1 MAASPTRSGYGRN
14 NRKPDARLSNG
25 RPGEYD
31 WKPWEWMPRPHGGRI
46 MTESRKRTGEGIYLQ
61 VVPGPERTWQLV
73 RVDLDHPLA
82 RGFRT
87 PESALAWLARAIR
100 QGIVPEGVVVVEP
113 SAQP

>member
-1 MAASPTRSGYGRN
+1 
-14 NRKPDARLSNG
+14 
-25 RPGEYD
+25 
-31 WKPWEWMPRPHGGRI
+31 

-113 SAQP
+113 PSPEAPEKGADADALQPGGTGGPA

>member
-1 MAASPTRSGYGRN
+1 
-14 NRKPDARLSNG
+14 
-25 RPGEYD
+25 
-31 WKPWEWMPRPHGGRI
+31 

-113 SAQP
+113 STPAESEKGADADALQPGGTGGPA